1 MHFPT
6 VVRCCLLPSAFVL
19 LGQPARVGAQSEGL
33 EEVVVKADAP
43 PATPA
48 APESPA
54 EAAPTEEGKDTSKPA
69 TPPVDKELEKIRKER
84 ERISA
89 ENQLAQE
96 KLRSELFGLE
106 SEKQRLQLQNSL
118 RAERLNAE
126 VADVRS
132 KLDRMTLEIDV
143 VNRQASLEAA
153 QRRVQLDSE
162 LAAMR
167 AEEERLRVTNGIVTQ
182 KLEAQMAEM
191 RLKEAE
197 YKVQRAALENDVARL
212 QTELSLRE
220 KTEILRDIVPDEQK
234 YVLEP
239 FRDGV
244 LLVSDRRIALNGV
257 IVQSVADHI
266 LERIDYYNNQNTE
279 YPIFIIIDYS
289 PGGSAMSGYKIL
301 KAMDGSKAPVYVVV
315 KSFAAS
321 MAAVITTMANRSF
334 AYPNAILLHHQMRWL
349 GAGNLTQQREQLEE
363 AEQWWRRIAQPVAAK
378 MGLSLDA
385 FIKRMYE
392 KNSDGDWREFADDA
406 QRLKW
411 VSEVV
416 STIWETSMDKN
427 PDRFGSKPVIT
438 LQLEEKVDEQGNP
451 YVVLPRLPPLDC
463 YFLYNP
469 DGYFRL
475 R

>member
-1 MHFPT
+1 MHCST
-6 VVRCCLLPSAFVL
+6 VARWCLLAAASVL
-19 LGQPARVGAQSEGL
+19 LSQPARVAAQSEGL

-48 APESPA
+48 TPEKPA
-54 EAAPTEEGKDTSKPA
+54 ETPAADDTKEPAKPAAPA
-69 TPPVDKELEKIRKER
+69 VDKEVERLRKER

-96 KLRSELFGLE
+96 QLRKELFELDA
-106 SEKQRLQLQNSL
+106 EKQRLQLQNSL
-118 RAERLNAE
+118 RSERLNAE
-126 VADVRS
+126 VAETRT
-132 KLDRMTLEIDV
+132 KLDRLTLEIDV
-143 VNRQASLEAA
+143 INRQASLEAA
-153 QRRVQLDSE
+153 QRRALQDTE
-162 LAAMR
+162 LAALR

-182 KLEAQMAEM
+182 KLEGQMAEM

-212 QTELSLRE
+212 QTELSRRE
-220 KTEILRDIVPDEQK
+220 KTEILRDLVPDEQK

-239 FRDGV
+239 FQDGV
-244 LLVSDRRIALNGV
+244 LLVSDRRIALNGI

-266 LERIDYYNNQNTE
+266 AERIDYYNNQNTE
-279 YPIFIIIDYS
+279 YPIFLIIDYS
-289 PGGSAMSGYKIL
+289 PGGSVMAGYKIL
-301 KAMDGSKAPVYVVV
+301 KAMDGSKAPVCVVV

-321 MAAVITTMANRSF
+321 MAAVITTMANRSY
-334 AYPNAILLHHQMRWL
+334 AYPNAILLHHQMSWF
-349 GAGNLTQQREQLEE
+349 GVGNLTQQREQLQD
-363 AEQWWRRIAQPVAAK
+363 AEQWWRRLAQPVATK
-378 MGLSLDA
+378 MGLTLDE

-392 KNSDGDWREFADDA
+392 KNSDGDWREFADEA

-411 VSEVV
+411 VDGVV

-438 LQLEEKVDEQGNP
+438 LQFEEKTDEQGNA
-451 YVVLPRLPPLDC
+451 YAVLPRLPPLDC
-463 YFLYNP
+463 YFIYNP